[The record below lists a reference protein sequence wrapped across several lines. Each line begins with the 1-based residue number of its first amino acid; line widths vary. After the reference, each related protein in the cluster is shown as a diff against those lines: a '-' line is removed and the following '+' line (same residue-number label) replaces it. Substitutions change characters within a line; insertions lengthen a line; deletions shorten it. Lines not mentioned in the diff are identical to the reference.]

1 MTLAENLRAARN
13 AKGMTQEELAEYVG
27 VTQSA
32 ITFFE
37 TGRKVPS
44 VAILESIADVL
55 QCSTDSLLGRKDK
68 R

>member
-68 R
+68 